1 MYANYF
7 LNSLLCIKFV
17 CSGTVLIG
25 TEKLQGTDVFDDVKE
40 DDNVLA
46 KVDLLR
52 QNEEDDQND
61 VICSTVESRTL
72 QDTDTDEKVYSSTSF
87 SRSFSSDSEDPLFVN
102 MIETGDEFKSIMDR
116 NNKTRQGSAIDEHVT
131 YFPELF
137 THTQYKM
144 YENSGKTLDGG
155 DAVTDDVNIY
165 VPRKLDADE
174 LRDKLKAISKE
185 RKRADAQVII
195 NLFVLYGTSNIGKI
209 KKHNKIKLN

>member
-1 MYANYF
+1 M
-7 LNSLLCIKFV
+7 
-17 CSGTVLIG
+17 
-25 TEKLQGTDVFDDVKE
+25 
-40 DDNVLA
+40 A
-46 KVDLLR
+46 KVDLSR

-61 VICSTVESRTL
+61 VICSTAESRTL

-87 SRSFSSDSEDPLFVN
+87 SRSFSSESEDPLFIN

-155 DAVTDDVNIY
+155 DSAVVADDVNIY

-195 NLFVLYGTSNIGKI
+195 YLFVWDETSDIGST
-209 KKHNKIKLN
+209 